1 MESRVRQDK
10 TKTVQFDGD
19 NDQEEQNDV
28 PLKEGYVDGQLSFK
42 IRKTKNSE
50 NIKSGLRSFKS
61 QR

>member
-1 MESRVRQDK
+1 MESRGRQDK

-19 NDQEEQNDV
+19 DQEEQNDL

-50 NIKSGLRSFKS
+50 NIKSGLRTFKS